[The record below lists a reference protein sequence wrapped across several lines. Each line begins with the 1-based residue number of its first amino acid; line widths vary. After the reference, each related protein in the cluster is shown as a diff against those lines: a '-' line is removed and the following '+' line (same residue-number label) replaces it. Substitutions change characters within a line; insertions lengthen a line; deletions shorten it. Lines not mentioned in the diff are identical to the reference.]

1 MATGPDTPPKSL
13 RAIGYTRVSTGRQ
26 AESGLGLADQR
37 AQISDA
43 IARKGWTVA
52 HHAED
57 AGASGKSMRN
67 RPALAEA
74 LAMLDRGDADVLVAA
89 KLDRLSRSLID
100 FAALVERSRRRGWSL
115 VVLDADVDTSSPA
128 GEFVANMLASAA
140 QFERRRIGERVAG
153 AHRVRRSQGKRAG
166 QAPILSTQVRERIA
180 SEAGSGT
187 SLRSIADTL
196 NREGVPTARGGR
208 WYASTISHVLRS
220 VALDSELAETTT

>member
-1 MATGPDTPPKSL
+1 MATDSDSQLKAL
-13 RAIGYTRVSTGRQ
+13 RAVGYTRVSTGRQ

-37 AQISDA
+37 AQIGDA
-43 IARKGWTVA
+43 IARKGWAMT

-153 AHRVRRSQGKRAG
+153 AHRVRRAQGKRG
-166 QAPILSTQVRERIA
+166 RPAPDAVGPDPRAHRA
-180 SEAGSGT
+180 
-187 SLRSIADTL
+187 
-196 NREGVPTARGGR
+196 
-208 WYASTISHVLRS
+208 
-220 VALDSELAETTT
+220 